1 MRSRLP
7 LVVMMLAIASLLVL
21 SSCATS
27 VSVSYMNPSEIDM
40 GRHRTV
46 ALTSTVPFE
55 GFHGPGRYVR
65 AVDSMAAAYS
75 RIPSSY
81 DRALADDVAKEATAK
96 LASALASTGFF
107 QIVSPTVSDRLVSRS
122 RAGMQI
128 DDEVQELG
136 IDAFIVPRI
145 VSMDVNEY
153 VSSEREYY
161 YDHSRVDRDGDPL
174 RLVRYRY
181 YLTQTVSIVYS
192 YTVIDASTMTIYATK
207 SFSDKREFVNEVSS
221 RFFSGPRVMR
231 YFDAMLDDITS
242 IAASQLAPQRRQVSI
257 DLMDNRPKLKG
268 VEEAY
273 DLVRDGAVSAAR
285 DIFERGWMEDGHLPS
300 GYNYA
305 LLCAVGG
312 DIDGAIGILEDVSAS
327 YADEDVQALLDRL
340 RTLSRRNQE
349 ALEQIR
355 GEGAPVSYVD
365 GSASVFTMVMGD

>member
-7 LVVMMLAIASLLVL
+7 VVVMMLVIASLLVL

-107 QIVSPTVSDRLVSRS
+107 QIVPPTVSDRLVSRS

-231 YFDAMLDDITS
+231 YFDAMLDDRSWRLSVARSRSTS
-242 IAASQLAPQRRQVSI
+242 GTTARSSKASRRHTTWSG
-257 DLMDNRPKLKG
+257 M
-268 VEEAY
+268 
-273 DLVRDGAVSAAR
+273 
-285 DIFERGWMEDGHLPS
+285 ERSPPPGTS
-300 GYNYA
+300 S
-305 LLCAVGG
+305 GG
-312 DIDGAIGILEDVSAS
+312 DGWRMDTCLPDTTM
-327 YADEDVQALLDRL
+327 RCC
-340 RTLSRRNQE
+340 
-349 ALEQIR
+349 
-355 GEGAPVSYVD
+355 AP
-365 GSASVFTMVMGD
+365 